1 MEHAHTCTY
10 ISPHIHTPHT
20 YCTCT
25 SSPHPH
31 TYTLPTHT
39 YMYLQGVP
47 SSLDVGVV
55 HQEGRGEDGGEEEE
69 ADPREAF
76 QDGSSKGGDGDQGL
90 GA

>member
-1 MEHAHTCTY
+1 
-10 ISPHIHTPHT
+10 
-20 YCTCT
+20 
-25 SSPHPH
+25 
-31 TYTLPTHT
+31 
-39 YMYLQGVP
+39 MYLQGVP

>member
-1 MEHAHTCTY
+1 M
-10 ISPHIHTPHT
+10 HILVR
-20 YCTCT
+20 TCT
-25 SSPHPH
+25 SHHTSTPPHLHPP
-31 TYTLPTHT
+31 PTHT
-39 YMYLQGVP
+39 HMYLQGVP

>member
-1 MEHAHTCTY
+1 MHILVRTSHHTSIPPTPTVHVHPPHTPTPTP
-10 ISPHIHTPHT
+10 SPH
-20 YCTCT
+20 
-25 SSPHPH
+25 
-31 TYTLPTHT
+31 THT
-39 YMYLQGVP
+39 YLQGVP

-76 QDGSSKGGDGDQGL
+76 QDGPSKGGDGDQGL